1 MSLVRINV
9 LDKNTSNKIAAG
21 EVVERPFSVVKE
33 LLENSLDAG
42 AKNIVMEIIEGGQKL
57 IKITDDGVGIHPD
70 DIEKAFLPHATSK
83 ISSIDDIFKLST
95 MGFRGEA
102 LASIS
107 SVSKVTLKSKI
118 KDLDFGREIHI
129 EGGNIHYLK
138 DTGSNNGTTIEVQD
152 LFYNVPARLK
162 FLKSSSREASLIS
175 DIVQRLALAHPDV
188 SFKLINNE
196 KSVLHSFGTGDIKD
210 VIRNVYGKTV
220 LENVICFESHKDIIS
235 VHGFIGNSEIS
246 RGSRNHQS
254 IFVNKRYIKSRLIT
268 TAVENAF
275 KSFLTINKYPFF
287 ILFIDIFP
295 EYVDVNVHPTKTEVK
310 FKDER
315 ELFGTVFH
323 SVHESIKNSVIN
335 SFNIEEEVKEAEK
348 EIKSIETMQL
358 PIDFLNSSNSVVSP
372 ANFSEKTN
380 EKTNDININSNLNN
394 EYTSEHKVILT
405 DTHNDNFEEKP
416 SLYIKEEPIKKE
428 QIIEAQK
435 LAKLPEINIIGQFN
449 KTYILGEMSDDLYI
463 IDQHAAHEK
472 ILFEI
477 YSKNIAQK
485 QVISQLLISPVI
497 IELLPEDY
505 CYYIENKDIFNKAG
519 FNIEI
524 FGENTISIREVPL
537 ILGKPEINKLFLEI
551 LDNLKNMGSGNTPD
565 VKYNTIAKLAC
576 KSAVKANNKLSLEEM
591 KSLINELRFIDNP
604 FTCPHGRP
612 TIIKLTLY
620 ELEKRFKRVQ

>member
-1 MSLVRINV
+1 MSLGRINV

-33 LLENSLDAG
+33 LLENSLDAN
-42 AKNIVMEIIEGGQKL
+42 AKSIVMEINEGGQKL

-118 KDLDFGREIHI
+118 KDLDFGRELHI

-138 DTGSNNGTTIEVQD
+138 DTGSNNGTTIEVRD

-196 KSVLHSFGTGDIKD
+196 KTVLHSFGTGDIKD
-210 VIRNVYGKTV
+210 VIRNVYGKNV
-220 LENVICFESHKDIIS
+220 LENVINFESHKDIIS
-235 VHGFIGNSEIS
+235 VHGFIGNREIS

-315 ELFGTVFH
+315 EIFGTVFH
-323 SVHESIKNSVIN
+323 SVHEAIKNSVIN
-335 SFNIEEEVKEAEK
+335 SFNIEEEVKETEK
-348 EIKSIETMQL
+348 EIRSIETFKL
-358 PIDFLNSSNSVVSP
+358 PIDFLNSSDTDSLST
-372 ANFSEKTN
+372 NFSEKTN
-380 EKTNDININSNLNN
+380 NININSNFNK
-394 EYTSEHKVILT
+394 EYTEEKEAIT
-405 DTHNDNFEEKP
+405 IKAHNDNFEEKS
-416 SLYIKEEPIKKE
+416 SLYIKEEPLKKE
-428 QIIEAQK
+428 QTLEAPK

-449 KTYILGEMSDDLYI
+449 KTYILGEIGDDLYI

-472 ILFEI
+472 ILFET
-477 YSKNIAQK
+477 YSKNIAKQ
-485 QVISQLLISPVI
+485 QVISQILISPVI

-505 CYYIENKDIFNKAG
+505 CYYIENSEIFNKAG

-551 LDNLKNMGSGNTPD
+551 LDNLKNMGSGKTPE

>member
-1 MSLVRINV
+1 MSLGRINV

-33 LLENSLDAG
+33 LLENSLDAN
-42 AKNIVMEIIEGGQKL
+42 AKNIVMEINEGGQKL

-129 EGGNIHYLK
+129 EGGNVHYLK
-138 DTGSNNGTTIEVQD
+138 DTGSNNGTTIEVRD

-196 KSVLHSFGTGDIKD
+196 KTVLHSFGTGDIKD
-210 VIRNVYGKTV
+210 VIRNIYGKNV
-220 LENVICFESHKDIIS
+220 LENVINFESHKDIIS
-235 VHGFIGNSEIS
+235 VHGFIGNREIS

-323 SVHESIKNSVIN
+323 SVHEAIKNSVIN
-335 SFNIEEEVKEAEK
+335 SFNIEEEVKETEE
-348 EIKSIETMQL
+348 EIKSIETLKL
-358 PIDFLNSSNSVVSP
+358 PIDFINSSDTVSLST
-372 ANFSEKTN
+372 NFSENTN
-380 EKTNDININSNLNN
+380 NINTNSNFNK
-394 EYTSEHKVILT
+394 EHTKDQEVIIT
-405 DTHNDNFEEKP
+405 KSHNDNFEEKS
-416 SLYIKEEPIKKE
+416 SLYIKEEPLKIE
-428 QIIEAQK
+428 QTLEAPK

-449 KTYILGEMSDDLYI
+449 KTYILGEIGDDLYI

-472 ILFEI
+472 ILFET
-477 YSKNIAQK
+477 YSKNIAKQ
-485 QVISQLLISPVI
+485 QVISQILISPVI

-505 CYYIENKDIFNKAG
+505 CYYIENSEIFNKAG

-551 LDNLKNMGSGNTPD
+551 LDNLKNMGSGKTPE